1 MHFLWNLIFYKPL
14 YNGLVFLV
22 SVVPGGDIGVALIL
36 LTILVKIIL
45 FPVSRRSIH
54 SQEKLRAL
62 EPEIAAI
69 KKNFPTKEEQAAKT
83 MELYKANKVNPFS
96 GCLLLL
102 IQLPIIFALYY
113 VFYRGL
119 PFASADIYSFLHVPT
134 NFTTNFL
141 GIVDI
146 QHKSIVLAILAGIS
160 QFFQIRIAGPKTMPG
175 TQKSGEKKS
184 FMEDLTKS
192 MNTQMRYVLPVFI
205 VFVAYKVSAAI
216 ALYWVTSNI
225 VAIIQEL
232 MVRRKMVKKH
242 ELPATIEEVKK
253 P

>member
-1 MHFLWNLIFYKPL
+1 MHFIWNLIFYKPL

-36 LTILVKIIL
+36 LTVLVKIIL

-54 SQEKLRAL
+54 SQEKLRAI
-62 EPEIAAI
+62 EPQIAAI
-69 KKNFPTKEEQAAKT
+69 KRDFPSKEEQAKKT
-83 MELYKANKVNPFS
+83 MELYKENKVNPFS

-102 IQLPIIFALYY
+102 IQLPIILALYY
-113 VFYRGL
+113 VFYKGL
-119 PFASADIYSFLHVPT
+119 PFVGADLYSFIHIPA
-134 NFTTNFL
+134 NFTSNFL

-146 QHKSIVLAILAGIS
+146 QHKSLILAILAGIS
-160 QFFQIRIAGPKTMPG
+160 QFFQIRIAGPKTNPG
-175 TQKSGEKKS
+175 TVPSAGKKS
-184 FMEDLTKS
+184 FMEELTKS
-192 MNTQMRYVLPVFI
+192 MNTQMKYVLPVFI

-232 MVRRKMVKKH
+232 MVRRKMIKKN
-242 ELPATIEEVKK
+242 ELPAIEGGIKK
-253 P
+253 A